1 MIMQYLVEFVG
12 TLIIVYA
19 FLLTDTNPAIMAIV
33 YFAVFTVSGEMA
45 TGTFN
50 PLGALGY
57 YMIGRMSLQETAL
70 NIAAQ
75 IFAMQAAVIS
85 FLPIK
90 AFIGDL
96 YLS

>member
-33 YFAVFTVSGEMA
+33 YFAVFTVAGEMA

-57 YMIGRMSLQETAL
+57 YMIGRMSLQEMAL

-75 IFAMQAAVIS
+75 IFAMEAAVIS

-90 AFIGDL
+90 VFIGDL
-96 YLS
+96 Y

>member
-19 FLLTDTNPAIMAIV
+19 LLLTDTNPAIMAIV
-33 YFAVFTVSGEMA
+33 YFAVFTVAGEMA

-57 YMIGRMSLQETAL
+57 YMIGRMSLQEMAL
-70 NIAAQ
+70 NVAAQ
-75 IFAMQAAVIS
+75 IFAMEAAVIS

-90 AFIGDL
+90 AFIGDI
-96 YLS
+96 Y

>member
-33 YFAVFTVSGEMA
+33 YFAVFTVAGEMA

-57 YMIGRMSLQETAL
+57 YMIGRMSLQEMAL

-75 IFAMQAAVIS
+75 IFAMEAAVIS

-96 YLS
+96 Y

>member
-1 MIMQYLVEFVG
+1 MQYLVEFVG

-19 FLLTDTNPAIMAIV
+19 LLLTDTNPAIMAIV
-33 YFAVFTVSGEMA
+33 YFAVFTVAGEMA

-57 YMIGRMSLQETAL
+57 YMIGRMSLQEMAL
-70 NIAAQ
+70 NVAAQ
-75 IFAMQAAVIS
+75 IFAMEAAVIS

-90 AFIGDL
+90 AFIGDM
-96 YLS
+96 Y

>member
-19 FLLTDTNPAIMAIV
+19 LLLTDTNPAIMAIV
-33 YFAVFTVSGEMA
+33 YFAVFTVAGEMA

-57 YMIGRMSLQETAL
+57 YMIGRMSLQEMAL
-70 NIAAQ
+70 NVAAQ
-75 IFAMQAAVIS
+75 IFAM
-85 FLPIK
+85 
-90 AFIGDL
+90 
-96 YLS
+96 

>member
-1 MIMQYLVEFVG
+1 MLQYAVEFMG
-12 TLIIVYA
+12 TLVVVYA
-19 FLLTDTNPAIMAIV
+19 LLLTDTNPAIMAIV
-33 YFAVFTVSGEMA
+33 YFAVFTGAGELA

-57 YMIGRMSLQETAL
+57 YMIGRMSLQEMAL

-75 IFAMQAAVIS
+75 IFAMEAAVIS

-96 YLS
+96 Y

>member
-85 FLPIK
+85 LLPIR
-90 AFIGDL
+90 AFMREI
-96 YLS
+96 